1 MRCCR
6 VDAPAQLRRQAG
18 ALRSQPTFMKQ
29 FIRSLLSAGAFA
41 AIVTCG
47 QAAESETQNAAPGAQ
62 VVQAADAELGA
73 LVQKIQAKLQ
83 AGEASEALLADEIK
97 GFDDILTRHAG
108 EKTDAVAEVLVAKA
122 MLYVQVLEDLDK
134 ALVALKRLAAEF
146 PETKWGKE
154 APRSIIEV
162 EEMTAKLKMSA
173 ALRPGAEV
181 PDFAVTDTEG
191 NPLSLARFKGKLVL
205 VDFWATWCGPC
216 VAEMPNVV
224 AAYRK
229 YHERGFEVIGVSLDK
244 DEEAM
249 KRFVK
254 ENKMSWPQ
262 FFDGQGW
269 GNALAA
275 KYGIQSIPA
284 TFLVDADGKI
294 VAKDLRGAALEA
306 ELARRLEKK

>member
-1 MRCCR
+1 
-6 VDAPAQLRRQAG
+6 
-18 ALRSQPTFMKQ
+18 MKQ

-47 QAAESETQNAAPGAQ
+47 QAAESEPQNTAPDTPVAQ
-62 VVQAADAELGA
+62 TADTELGA

-83 AGEASEALLADEIK
+83 AGEASETLLADEIK
-97 GFDDILTRHAG
+97 GFDEILARHAG

-134 ALVALKRLAAEF
+134 ALVALKQLAADF

-162 EEMTAKLKMSA
+162 EEMNAKLTMSA
-173 ALRPGAEV
+173 ALRPGVEF
-181 PDFAVTDTEG
+181 PDFSVTDTDG

-224 AAYRK
+224 AAYQK
-229 YHERGFEVIGVSLDK
+229 YHELGFEVIGVSLDK
-244 DEEAM
+244 DEDAL

-269 GNALAA
+269 RNALAT

-284 TFLVDADGKI
+284 TFLIDGDGKI
-294 VAKDLRGAALEA
+294 VAKNLRGSALEA
-306 ELARRLEKK
+306 ELARRLDKK

>member
-1 MRCCR
+1 
-6 VDAPAQLRRQAG
+6 
-18 ALRSQPTFMKQ
+18 MKQ
-29 FIRSLLSAGAFA
+29 SIRSLLSAGAFA

-47 QAAESETQNAAPGAQ
+47 QAAESEPQNTAPDTPVAQ
-62 VVQAADAELGA
+62 TADTELGA

-83 AGEASEALLADEIK
+83 AGEASETLLADEIK
-97 GFDDILTRHAG
+97 GFDEILARHAG

-134 ALVALKRLAAEF
+134 ALVALKQLAADF

-162 EEMTAKLKMSA
+162 EEMNAKLKMSA
-173 ALRPGAEV
+173 ALRPGVEF
-181 PDFAVTDTEG
+181 PDFSVTDTDG
-191 NPLSLARFKGKLVL
+191 NPLSLARFKGKLIL

-224 AAYRK
+224 AAYQK
-229 YHERGFEVIGVSLDK
+229 YHELGFEVIGVSLDK
-244 DEEAM
+244 DEDAL

-254 ENKMSWPQ
+254 ENKMIWPQ

-269 GNALAA
+269 RNALAT

-284 TFLVDADGKI
+284 TFLIDGDGKI
-294 VAKDLRGAALEA
+294 VAKDLRGRALEA
-306 ELARRLEKK
+306 DLARRLEKK

>member
-1 MRCCR
+1 M
-6 VDAPAQLRRQAG
+6 AQ
-18 ALRSQPTFMKQ
+18 T
-29 FIRSLLSAGAFA
+29 
-41 AIVTCG
+41 
-47 QAAESETQNAAPGAQ
+47 
-62 VVQAADAELGA
+62 ADTELGA

-83 AGEASEALLADEIK
+83 AGEASETLLADEIK
-97 GFDDILTRHAG
+97 GFDEILARHAG

-134 ALVALKRLAAEF
+134 ALVALKQLAADF

-162 EEMTAKLKMSA
+162 EEMNAKLKMSA
-173 ALRPGAEV
+173 ALRPGVEF
-181 PDFAVTDTEG
+181 PDFSVTDTDG
-191 NPLSLARFKGKLVL
+191 NPLSLARFKGKLIL

-224 AAYRK
+224 AAYQK
-229 YHERGFEVIGVSLDK
+229 YHELGFEVIGVSLDK
-244 DEEAM
+244 DEDAL

-254 ENKMSWPQ
+254 ENKMIWPQ

-269 GNALAA
+269 RNALAT

-284 TFLVDADGKI
+284 TFLIDGDGKI
-294 VAKDLRGAALEA
+294 VAKDLRGRALEA

>member
-1 MRCCR
+1 MRR
-6 VDAPAQLRRQAG
+6 IVLLVPLALFLGIALFLYRGLFLDPSELPSALIGKPFPAFSLPSVIEPGKTITQADLLG
-18 ALRSQPTFMKQ
+18 KP
-29 FIRSLLSAGAFA
+29 SL
-41 AIVTCG
+41 V
-47 QAAESETQNAAPGAQ
+47 N
-62 VVQAADAELGA
+62 V
-73 LVQKIQAKLQ
+73 
-83 AGEASEALLADEIK
+83 
-97 GFDDILTRHAG
+97 
-108 EKTDAVAEVLVAKA
+108 
-122 MLYVQVLEDLDK
+122 
-134 ALVALKRLAAEF
+134 
-146 PETKWGKE
+146 
-154 APRSIIEV
+154 
-162 EEMTAKLKMSA
+162 
-173 ALRPGAEV
+173 
-181 PDFAVTDTEG
+181 
-191 NPLSLARFKGKLVL
+191 
-205 VDFWATWCGPC
+205 WATWCGPC